1 MKKHQAPSQHLKD
14 RVIIVTGA
22 GQGIGQTAAI
32 AFAKQGATV
41 ILVGRTQ
48 VRLEATYDAI
58 HAEGLPEALIFPM
71 DLNKATEDDFK
82 AMAEGIYQQLG
93 RLDGI
98 LHNATEFKNL
108 SPLEIQT
115 INQFEEMFRVNVI
128 APFALTKACLPLLER
143 AAHASVIFTSNSSA
157 QSPKAYWGSHGIS
170 KAATDFMMQ
179 MWTQEL
185 ENRPNIR
192 FNSIV
197 PGALQSP
204 QRKKTHPGEVHA
216 DLPSIESAMPLYLY
230 LMGNDSIGVSGKVIP
245 CEANT
250 MFSLNCNK

>member
-1 MKKHQAPSQHLKD
+1 MKNYQAPNQHLKN

-41 ILVGRTQ
+41 ILVGSTQ
-48 VRLEATYDAI
+48 SKLEATYDIIQAQN
-58 HAEGLPEALIFPM
+58 LPEALIFPM

-98 LHNATEFKNL
+98 LHNATDFNNL

-115 INQFEEMFRVNVI
+115 AAQFEEMFRINVI

-143 AAHASVIFTSNSSA
+143 AANASVIFTSNSSS
-157 QSPKAYWGSHGIS
+157 QTPKAYWGSHGIS
-170 KAATDFMMQ
+170 KNATDFMMQ
-179 MWTQEL
+179 MWAQEL

-192 FNSIV
+192 LNSIV

-216 DLPSIESAMPLYLY
+216 NLPIIESAMPLYLY
-230 LMGNDSIGVSGKVIP
+230 LMGDDSSGVTGKIHHV
-245 CEANT
+245 
-250 MFSLNCNK
+250 

>member
-1 MKKHQAPSQHLKD
+1 MKNYQAPSQHLKD

-48 VRLEATYDAI
+48 AKLEATYDAI
-58 HAEGLPEALIFPM
+58 QAQGLPEALIFPM

-98 LHNATEFKNL
+98 LHNATDFNNL

-115 INQFEEMFRVNVI
+115 AEQFEEMFRVNVV
-128 APFALTKACLPLLER
+128 APFALTKACLPLLAR
-143 AAHASVIFTSNSSA
+143 ATHASVIFTSNSSA

-179 MWTQEL
+179 MWAQEL

-192 FNSIV
+192 LNSIV
-197 PGALQSP
+197 PGPLQSP
-204 QRKKTHPGEVHA
+204 QRKKTHPGEVHSE
-216 DLPSIESAMPLYLY
+216 LPTVESAMPLYLY
-230 LMGNDSIGVSGKVIP
+230 LMGDDSAGVSGKVL
-245 CEANT
+245 AR
-250 MFSLNCNK
+250 

>member
-1 MKKHQAPSQHLKD
+1 MKNYQAPSQHLKD

-48 VRLEATYDAI
+48 AKLEATYDAI
-58 HAEGLPEALIFPM
+58 QAQGLAEALIFPL
-71 DLNKATEDDFK
+71 DLNKARENDFK
-82 AMAEGIYQQLG
+82 AMAEGIYKQLG

-98 LHNATEFKNL
+98 LHNATDFNNL

-115 INQFEEMFRVNVI
+115 AEQFEEMFRVNVI
-128 APFALTKACLPLLER
+128 APFALTKACLPLLAR
-143 AAHASVIFTSNSSA
+143 ATHASVIFTSNSSA

-179 MWTQEL
+179 MWAQEL
-185 ENRPNIR
+185 ESRPNIR

-204 QRKKTHPGEVHA
+204 QRKKTHPGEVQTS
-216 DLPSIESAMPLYLY
+216 LPTMESAMSLYLY
-230 LMGNDSIGVSGKVIP
+230 LMGDDSVGVTSTIQQ
-245 CEANT
+245 
-250 MFSLNCNK
+250 L

>member
-1 MKKHQAPSQHLKD
+1 MKNYQALSQHLKD

-32 AFAKQGATV
+32 SFAKQGATV
-41 ILVGRTQ
+41 ILIGRTQ
-48 VRLEATYDAI
+48 AKLEATYDEIQAQ
-58 HAEGLPEALIFPM
+58 GLPEALIFPM

-98 LHNATEFKNL
+98 LHNATDFNNL

-115 INQFEEMFRVNVI
+115 AEQFEEMFRVNVI

-143 AAHASVIFTSNSSA
+143 AANASVVFTSNSSA

-179 MWTQEL
+179 MWAQEL

-192 FNSIV
+192 LNSIV
-197 PGALQSP
+197 PGGLQSP
-204 QRKKTHPGEVHA
+204 QRKKTHPGEVHSE
-216 DLPSIESAMPLYLY
+216 LPTIESAMPLYFY
-230 LMGNDSIGVSGKVIP
+230 LMGDDSAGVNGKVL
-245 CEANT
+245 AG
-250 MFSLNCNK
+250 

>member
-1 MKKHQAPSQHLKD
+1 MKNYQAPSQHLKD

-32 AFAKQGATV
+32 AFAKQGATA

-48 VRLEATYDAI
+48 AKLEATYDAI
-58 HAEGLPEALIFPM
+58 QAQGLPEALIFPM

-98 LHNATEFKNL
+98 LHNATDFNNL

-115 INQFEEMFRVNVI
+115 TEQFEEMFRVNVI
-128 APFALTKACLPLLER
+128 APFALTKACLPLLAR
-143 AAHASVIFTSNSSA
+143 ATHASVIFTSNSSA

-170 KAATDFMMQ
+170 KASTDFMMQ
-179 MWTQEL
+179 MWAQEL

-216 DLPSIESAMPLYLY
+216 NLPTMESAMPLYFY
-230 LMGNDSIGVSGKVIP
+230 LMGDDSIGVTGTIQQ
-245 CEANT
+245 
-250 MFSLNCNK
+250 L

>member
-1 MKKHQAPSQHLKD
+1 MKNYQAPSQHLKD
-14 RVIIVTGA
+14 RVIIVTGG

-48 VRLEATYDAI
+48 AKLEATYDAI
-58 HAEGLPEALIFPM
+58 QAQGLAEALIFPL
-71 DLNKATEDDFK
+71 DLNKARENDFK
-82 AMAEGIYQQLG
+82 AMAEGIYKQLG

-98 LHNATEFKNL
+98 LHNATDFNNL

-115 INQFEEMFRVNVI
+115 TEQFEEMFRVNVI
-128 APFALTKACLPLLER
+128 APFALTKACLPLLAR
-143 AAHASVIFTSNSSA
+143 ATHASVIFTSNSSA

-170 KAATDFMMQ
+170 KASTDFMMQ
-179 MWTQEL
+179 MWAQEL

-216 DLPSIESAMPLYLY
+216 NLPTMESAMPLYFY
-230 LMGNDSIGVSGKVIP
+230 LMGDDSIGVTGTIQQ
-245 CEANT
+245 
-250 MFSLNCNK
+250 L

>member
-1 MKKHQAPSQHLKD
+1 MKNYQAPSQHLKD
-14 RVIIVTGA
+14 RVIIVTGG

-48 VRLEATYDAI
+48 AKLEATYDAI
-58 HAEGLPEALIFPM
+58 KAQGLAEALIFPM
-71 DLNKATEDDFK
+71 DLYKATEDDFK
-82 AMAEGIYQQLG
+82 VMAEGIYQQLG

-98 LHNATEFKNL
+98 LHNATDFNNL

-115 INQFEEMFRVNVI
+115 AEQFEEMFRVNVI
-128 APFALTKACLPLLER
+128 APFALTKACLPLLAR
-143 AAHASVIFTSNSSA
+143 ATHASVIFTSNSSA

-170 KAATDFMMQ
+170 KASTDFMMQ
-179 MWTQEL
+179 MWAQEL

-216 DLPSIESAMPLYLY
+216 NLPTMESAMPLYFY
-230 LMGNDSIGVSGKVIP
+230 LMGDDSIGVTGTIQQ
-245 CEANT
+245 
-250 MFSLNCNK
+250 L

>member
-1 MKKHQAPSQHLKD
+1 MKNYQAPSQHLKD

-41 ILVGRTQ
+41 ILIGRTQ
-48 VRLEATYDAI
+48 AKLEATYDAI
-58 HAEGLPEALIFPM
+58 QAQGLPEALIFPM

-98 LHNATEFKNL
+98 LHNATDFNNL

-115 INQFEEMFRVNVI
+115 AEQFEEMFRVNVV
-128 APFALTKACLPLLER
+128 APFALTKACLPLL
-143 AAHASVIFTSNSSA
+143 ALATHASVIFTSNSSA

-179 MWTQEL
+179 MWAQEL

-192 FNSIV
+192 LNSIV
-197 PGALQSP
+197 PGPLQSP
-204 QRKKTHPGEVHA
+204 QRKKTHPGEVHSE
-216 DLPSIESAMPLYLY
+216 LPTVESAMPLYLY
-230 LMGNDSIGVSGKVIP
+230 LMGDDSAGVSGKVL
-245 CEANT
+245 AR
-250 MFSLNCNK
+250 

>member
-1 MKKHQAPSQHLKD
+1 MKNYQAPSQHLKD

-48 VRLEATYDAI
+48 AKLEATYDAI
-58 HAEGLPEALIFPM
+58 QAQGLPEALIFPM

-98 LHNATEFKNL
+98 LHNATDFNNL

-115 INQFEEMFRVNVI
+115 AEQFEEMFRVNVI
-128 APFALTKACLPLLER
+128 APFALTKACLPLLAR
-143 AAHASVIFTSNSSA
+143 ATHASVIFTSNSSA

-170 KAATDFMMQ
+170 KASTDFMMQ
-179 MWTQEL
+179 MWAQEL

-216 DLPSIESAMPLYLY
+216 SLPTMESAMSLYLY
-230 LMGNDSIGVSGKVIP
+230 LMGNDSVGVTGTIQQ
-245 CEANT
+245 
-250 MFSLNCNK
+250 L

>member
-1 MKKHQAPSQHLKD
+1 MKNYLVPNQYLKD

-22 GQGIGQTAAI
+22 GQGIGQTAAL
-32 AFAKQGATV
+32 AFAKQCATV
-41 ILVGRTQ
+41 ILVGRNQ
-48 VRLEATYDAI
+48 AKLEATYDAI
-58 HAEGLPEALIFPM
+58 QAQGYPEALIFPI
-71 DLNKATEDDFK
+71 DLNKTKEDDFK

-98 LHNATEFKNL
+98 LHNATDFNNL

-115 INQFEEMFRVNVI
+115 SQQFEEMFRVNLI

-143 AAHASVIFTSNSSA
+143 SANASVVFTSNSSA

-179 MWTQEL
+179 MWAQEL
-185 ENRPNIR
+185 ENRPNVR

-197 PGALQSP
+197 PGPLQSP
-204 QRKKTHPGEVHA
+204 QRKKTHPGEVHSE
-216 DLPSIESAMPLYLY
+216 LTTMESAMPIYLY
-230 LMGNDSIGVSGKVIP
+230 LMGDDSIGVTGKIDQV
-245 CEANT
+245 
-250 MFSLNCNK
+250 

>member
-1 MKKHQAPSQHLKD
+1 MKNYQPPPQHLKD

-32 AFAKQGATV
+32 SFAKQGATV
-41 ILVGRTQ
+41 ILLGRTQ
-48 VRLEATYDAI
+48 VKLEATFDAI
-58 HAEGLPEALIFPM
+58 QGQGLPEALIFPM

-98 LHNATEFKNL
+98 LHNATEFNNL

-115 INQFEEMFRVNVI
+115 AEQFEEMFRVNVI

-143 AAHASVIFTSNSSA
+143 AVNASVIFTSNSSA
-157 QSPKAYWGSHGIS
+157 QSPKAYWGSHAIS

-179 MWTQEL
+179 IWAQEL
-185 ENRPNIR
+185 ENRPNLR

-204 QRKKTHPGEVHA
+204 QRKKTHPGEIHA
-216 DLPSIESAMPLYLY
+216 ILPTMESAMPLYLY
-230 LMGNDSIGVSGKVIP
+230 LMGDDSIGINGKIIP
-245 CEANT
+245 E
-250 MFSLNCNK
+250 

>member
-1 MKKHQAPSQHLKD
+1 MKNYQAPSQHLKD
-14 RVIIVTGA
+14 RVIIVTGG

-48 VRLEATYDAI
+48 AKLEATYDAI
-58 HAEGLPEALIFPM
+58 QAQGLAEALIFPL
-71 DLNKATEDDFK
+71 DLNKVREDDFK
-82 AMAEGIYQQLG
+82 AMAEGIYKQLG

-98 LHNATEFKNL
+98 LHNATDFNNL

-115 INQFEEMFRVNVI
+115 TEQFEEMFRVNVI
-128 APFALTKACLPLLER
+128 APFALTKACLPLLAR
-143 AAHASVIFTSNSSA
+143 ATHASVIFTSNSSA

-170 KAATDFMMQ
+170 KASTDFMMQ
-179 MWTQEL
+179 MWAQEL

-216 DLPSIESAMPLYLY
+216 NLPTMESAMPLYFY
-230 LMGNDSIGVSGKVIP
+230 LMGDDSIGVTGTIQQ
-245 CEANT
+245 
-250 MFSLNCNK
+250 L

>member
-1 MKKHQAPSQHLKD
+1 MKNYQAPSQHLKD

-32 AFAKQGATV
+32 AFANQGATV

-48 VRLEATYDAI
+48 SKLEVTYDAI
-58 HAEGLPEALIFPM
+58 QAQGLPEALIFTL
-71 DLNKATEDDFK
+71 DLNKASEDDFK

-98 LHNATEFKNL
+98 LHNATDFNNL

-115 INQFEEMFRVNVI
+115 AAQFEEMFRVNVI

-143 AAHASVIFTSNSSA
+143 SANASVIFTSNSSA
-157 QSPKAYWGSHGIS
+157 QTPKAYWGSHGIS

-179 MWTQEL
+179 MWAQEL
-185 ENRPNIR
+185 NNRPNIR
-192 FNSIV
+192 LNSIV

-204 QRKKTHPGEVHA
+204 QRKKTHPGEVHSE
-216 DLPSIESAMPLYLY
+216 LPTMESAMPLYLY
-230 LMGNDSIGVSGKVIP
+230 LMGDDSAQVNGEVLA
-245 CEANT
+245 C
-250 MFSLNCNK
+250 

>member
-1 MKKHQAPSQHLKD
+1 MKNYQAPSQHLKD

-41 ILVGRTQ
+41 ILIGRTQ
-48 VRLEATYDAI
+48 AKLEATNDAI
-58 HAEGLPEALIFPM
+58 QAQGLPEALIFPM

-98 LHNATEFKNL
+98 LHNATDFNNL

-115 INQFEEMFRVNVI
+115 AEQFEEMFRVNVV
-128 APFALTKACLPLLER
+128 APFALTKACLPLLAR
-143 AAHASVIFTSNSSA
+143 TTHASVIFTSNSSA

-179 MWTQEL
+179 MWAQEL

-192 FNSIV
+192 LNSIV
-197 PGALQSP
+197 PGPLQSP
-204 QRKKTHPGEVHA
+204 QRKKTHPGEVHSE
-216 DLPSIESAMPLYLY
+216 LPTVESAMPLYLY
-230 LMGNDSIGVSGKVIP
+230 LMGDDSAGVSGKVL
-245 CEANT
+245 AR
-250 MFSLNCNK
+250 

>member
-1 MKKHQAPSQHLKD
+1 MKNYQAPSQHLKD
-14 RVIIVTGA
+14 RVVIVTGA
-22 GQGIGQTAAI
+22 GQGIGKTAAI
-32 AFAKQGATV
+32 AFAKHGATV
-41 ILVGRTQ
+41 ILIGRTLAK
-48 VRLEATYDAI
+48 LEATYDAI
-58 HAEGLPEALIFPM
+58 KEKNLPEALIFPM

-98 LHNATEFKNL
+98 LHNATDFNNL

-115 INQFEEMFRVNVI
+115 AEQFEEMFRINVT

-143 AAHASVIFTSNSSA
+143 AANASVIFTSNSSA
-157 QSPKAYWGSHGIS
+157 QSAKAYWGSHGVS

-179 MWTQEL
+179 MWAQEL
-185 ENRPNIR
+185 ENRPQIR
-192 FNSIV
+192 LNSIV

-216 DLPSIESAMPLYLY
+216 ELPSMESAMPLYLY
-230 LMGNDSIGVSGKVIP
+230 LMGDESIGITGEVHQV
-245 CEANT
+245 
-250 MFSLNCNK
+250 

>member
-1 MKKHQAPSQHLKD
+1 MKNYQAPSQHLKD

-41 ILVGRTQ
+41 ILIGRTQ
-48 VRLEATYDAI
+48 AKLEATYDAI
-58 HAEGLPEALIFPM
+58 QAQGLPEALIFPM

-98 LHNATEFKNL
+98 LHNATDFNNL

-115 INQFEEMFRVNVI
+115 AEQFEEMFRVNVV
-128 APFALTKACLPLLER
+128 APFALTKACLPLLAR
-143 AAHASVIFTSNSSA
+143 TTHASVIFTSNSSA

-179 MWTQEL
+179 MWAQEL

-192 FNSIV
+192 LNSIV
-197 PGALQSP
+197 PGPLQSP
-204 QRKKTHPGEVHA
+204 QRKKTHPGEVHSE
-216 DLPSIESAMPLYLY
+216 LPTVESAMPLYLY
-230 LMGNDSIGVSGKVIP
+230 LMGDDSAGVSGKVL
-245 CEANT
+245 AR
-250 MFSLNCNK
+250 

>member
-1 MKKHQAPSQHLKD
+1 MKNYQAPSQHLKD

-32 AFAKQGATV
+32 AFANQGATV

-48 VRLEATYDAI
+48 SKLEVTYDAI
-58 HAEGLPEALIFPM
+58 QAQGLPEALIFTL
-71 DLNKATEDDFK
+71 DLNKASEDDFK

-98 LHNATEFKNL
+98 LHNATDFNNL

-115 INQFEEMFRVNVI
+115 AAQFEEMFRVNVI

-143 AAHASVIFTSNSSA
+143 SANASVIFTSNSSA
-157 QSPKAYWGSHGIS
+157 QTPKAYWGSHGTS

-179 MWTQEL
+179 MWAQEL
-185 ENRPNIR
+185 DNRPNIR
-192 FNSIV
+192 LNSIV

-204 QRKKTHPGEVHA
+204 QRKKTHPGEVHSE
-216 DLPSIESAMPLYLY
+216 LPTMESAMPLYLY
-230 LMGNDSIGVSGKVIP
+230 LMGDDSVKVNGEVLA
-245 CEANT
+245 C
-250 MFSLNCNK
+250 

>member
-1 MKKHQAPSQHLKD
+1 MKNYQAPSQHLKD
-14 RVIIVTGA
+14 RVIIVTGG

-48 VRLEATYDAI
+48 AKLEATYDAI
-58 HAEGLPEALIFPM
+58 QAQGLAEALIFPL
-71 DLNKATEDDFK
+71 DLNKARENDFK
-82 AMAEGIYQQLG
+82 AMAEGIYKQLG

-98 LHNATEFKNL
+98 LHNATDFNNL

-115 INQFEEMFRVNVI
+115 TEQFEEMFRVNVI
-128 APFALTKACLPLLER
+128 APFALTKACLPLLAR
-143 AAHASVIFTSNSSA
+143 ATNASVIFTSNSSA

-170 KAATDFMMQ
+170 KASTDFMMQ
-179 MWTQEL
+179 MWAQEL

-216 DLPSIESAMPLYLY
+216 NLPTMESAMPLYFY
-230 LMGNDSIGVSGKVIP
+230 LMGDDSIGVTGTIQQ
-245 CEANT
+245 
-250 MFSLNCNK
+250 L

>member
-1 MKKHQAPSQHLKD
+1 MKNDQASEQNLKNSQYLKD

-32 AFAKQGATV
+32 AFAKVGATV

-48 VRLEATYDAI
+48 AKLEATYDAI
-58 HAEGLPEALIFPM
+58 QAQGLPEALIFPM

-98 LHNATEFKNL
+98 LHNATDFNNL

-115 INQFEEMFRVNVI
+115 MGQFEEMFRVNTI
-128 APFALTKACLPLLER
+128 SPFALTKACLPLLER
-143 AAHASVIFTSNSSA
+143 AANASVIFTSNSSA
-157 QSPKAYWGSHGIS
+157 KSPKAYWGSHAIS

-179 MWTQEL
+179 MWSQEL

-204 QRKKTHPGEVHA
+204 QRKKTHPGELHS
-216 DLPSIESAMPLYLY
+216 DLPNMESAMPLYLY
-230 LMGNDSIGVSGKVIP
+230 LMGDDSIGVSGQVHH
-245 CEANT
+245 A
-250 MFSLNCNK
+250 